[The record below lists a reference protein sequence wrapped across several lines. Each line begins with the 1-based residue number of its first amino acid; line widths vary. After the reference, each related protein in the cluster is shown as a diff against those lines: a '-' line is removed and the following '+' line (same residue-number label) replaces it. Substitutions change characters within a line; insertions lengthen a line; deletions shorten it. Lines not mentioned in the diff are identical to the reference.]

1 MKTRFYY
8 ITAILSML
16 MMALTTKAQETEY
29 EYVSVVR
36 EGVEWG
42 MLFLIISLRVLN
54 FERNVA
60 DGRIVYKSEEF
71 DDRDPTCAGQSVA
84 AVMQA
89 PAITITVAGKTVT
102 AASSGNGT
110 ITATIHDINGRT
122 IATAQSANGSAEI
135 DMAGFTPGIYIVTA
149 TTANDCITRK
159 IIL

>member
-54 FERNVA
+54 
-60 DGRIVYKSEEF
+60 I
-71 DDRDPTCAGQSVA
+71 
-84 AVMQA
+84 
-89 PAITITVAGKTVT
+89 
-102 AASSGNGT
+102 
-110 ITATIHDINGRT
+110 
-122 IATAQSANGSAEI
+122 I
-135 DMAGFTPGIYIVTA
+135 DY
-149 TTANDCITRK
+149 N
-159 IIL
+159 